1 MGKCEQAE
9 FTQGNLVLEI
19 LPIIIRFSELHEK
32 FFFSIKH
39 IKGLRKTY
47 PRRGMGKTEEGPG
60 VIQQRKTDEAPVG
73 MKVTMS

>member
-32 FFFSIKH
+32 FFFD
-39 IKGLRKTY
+39 KTHQGIEKNISKK
-47 PRRGMGKTEEGPG
+47 RHGQDGGRARGHPAEKN
-60 VIQQRKTDEAPVG
+60 
-73 MKVTMS
+73 